1 MNVLILHGYSASNA
15 GDGLLVVETI
25 GLIREA
31 LGADTRFTLA
41 AGHPETFADLD
52 ATVVDSSLVP
62 HLPRAP
68 MRKVLREIDSFDLVV
83 GVGGGYLRAGRPR
96 EALVAVLA
104 HGYQLR
110 AAARRIGPV
119 VYLPQSIGPF
129 RVPGSSWF
137 FRRYLARV
145 DEVHLRD
152 PRSIAEVDLPNTT
165 RTPDLALLTRE
176 FVERAPGLP
185 DPVPVLTVRPVHGQ
199 VSAGVIELRRALG
212 TVDGYVQSTGAGNDD
227 VRAMASLSPRR
238 TLSRDEYLSPEGPR
252 RVVVAVRLHA
262 AIMAIN
268 AGHRVIHLSYERK
281 GFGAFDDLG
290 IGQYVH
296 NVNSFDVAT
305 VRDQVDELLTSESA
319 GAQYDAAIAAGRV
332 RATRA
337 RHTLVQSLREHA
349 RLGSESMELPS

>member
-1 MNVLILHGYSASNA
+1 MKVLILHGYSASNA

-25 GLIREA
+25 DLLREA
-31 LGADTRFTLA
+31 LGADTSFTLA
-41 AGHPETFADLD
+41 AGHPATFTELD
-52 ATVVDSSLVP
+52 ATVIDSSVVP
-62 HLPRAP
+62 HLPRRP
-68 MRKVLREIDSFDLVV
+68 MRIALRDIESFDLVV

-96 EALVAVLA
+96 EALIAALA

-110 AAARRIGPV
+110 AATRRAGPV

-152 PRSIAEVDLPNTT
+152 PRSMAEVGLPNTT
-165 RTPDLALLTRE
+165 RTPDLALLVRE
-176 FVERAPGLP
+176 FAVRPPGLP
-185 DPVPVLTVRPVHGQ
+185 EPVPVLTVRPVHGQ
-199 VSAGVIELRRALG
+199 VSAGVIELRQALG
-212 TVDGYVQSTGAGNDD
+212 IVDGYVQSTGAGNDD
-227 VRAMASLSPRR
+227 VQAMASLSPRS
-238 TLSRDEYLSPEGPR
+238 TLSRAEYLSTDGPR

-290 IGQYVH
+290 VGQYVH
-296 NVNSFDVAT
+296 NVNSFDVAA
-305 VRDQVDELLTSESA
+305 VRDQVDELLTSEAA
-319 GAQYDAAIAAGRV
+319 GARYDAAIAAGRV
-332 RATRA
+332 RAAHA
-337 RHTLVQSLREHA
+337 RHTLVQSLRNHVGLQSNSVEQ
-349 RLGSESMELPS
+349 PS